1 MPSAAARCPAVA
13 VGASATR
20 WSVSRAWALC
30 PSPIWTVPKSR
41 RDVVAVGTDRYGNGL
56 DPPDDRRH
64 LAAFEDLLPLRE
76 DHVEGRLPIARSQQV
91 LDGRSDVAAVQV
103 PACSR
108 PQQRR
113 LGGGVLAPQAPP
125 QQFSEEMVETE
136 PFSAGIELHHEHRL
150 ALEFVDEVL
159 GTYYPGQF
167 RHQFGGEL
175 VKDRSTEQE
184 TANVLRLG
192 IEHLAAQVVG
202 HYPIVS
208 AELGDGGVW
217 VFFQLQQD
225 CRQLQPGGPALGP
238 VHEGGDAVT
247 AEVLPRDP
255 LEELGRV
262 GLVECKI
269 RLTQLE
275 DVELHAV
282 TTPGD
287 PHVGPGR
294 HDHVGVR
301 REQLDQLGHVAQ
313 QGDIGQAVQIVED
326 NDHLGELAE
335 LRTQCLKET
344 AAKSPPATATSGP
357 RSTTSGLTG
366 ASPARSFRAKRTG
379 SSSVGSRATHTDAT
393 SGCVPSH
400 WLRSTDLPE
409 PAGATI
415 SDRVRS
421 SEESRRRRR
430 SGRSTA

>member
-1 MPSAAARCPAVA
+1 
-13 VGASATR
+13 
-20 WSVSRAWALC
+20 
-30 PSPIWTVPKSR
+30 
-41 RDVVAVGTDRYGNGL
+41 
-56 DPPDDRRH
+56 
-64 LAAFEDLLPLRE
+64 
-76 DHVEGRLPIARSQQV
+76 
-91 LDGRSDVAAVQV
+91 
-103 PACSR
+103 
-108 PQQRR
+108 
-113 LGGGVLAPQAPP
+113 
-125 QQFSEEMVETE
+125 MVETE

-344 AAKSPPATATSGP
+344 AAKSPSGHRDQWP
-357 RSTTSGLTG
+357 QVDHLGVDRRQSREELSGEADG
-366 ASPARSFRAKRTG
+366 
-379 SSSVGSRATHTDAT
+379 VVVSRIEGDPHR
-393 SGCVPSH
+393 C
-400 WLRSTDLPE
+400 DL
-409 PAGATI
+409 G
-415 SDRVRS
+415 VRS
-421 SEESRRRRR
+421 EPLAQEHRLARAG
-430 SGRSTA
+430 GRND